1 MALEKYREKRSTD
14 KTPEPFGGKPSG
26 KDLRFVVQKH
36 DASHLHYDFRLEMDG
51 VLKSWAVPKG
61 PSLDPDVK
69 RLAMMVEDHPYD
81 YRTFEGIIPKGQYGG
96 GTVIVWDEGTY
107 EPAEP
112 VSKDRKKQEKDLL
125 HQLHAGK
132 LKFRMNGEKLK
143 GEFALVKV
151 HGRGENGWLLMKLDD
166 EFATTKDVT
175 SQDESVIS
183 HKTIAEMQ
191 AAPDEVYGQKKDK
204 KGAKKTSDKSS
215 EKTPKKPV
223 AKSSEKA
230 SKEIKDKT
238 AKTESTTSK
247 TNIQKLLKKCPRQKF
262 YDSVEPMLATLVN
275 EPFDDPDWIYEV
287 KWDGYRAVAF
297 MNEGAVSMKSRNNKS
312 FNEKFYS
319 VYNTLK
325 KMKLNAILDGEVVV
339 VGTSGKADF
348 GGLQN
353 WRSEADGDLV
363 YYVFDVLWYEG
374 YDLKALTLLERKAI
388 LENILPESNSIMLSQ
403 VFDTSGIEFLKA
415 AKKMDL
421 EGIMAKRKD
430 STYHVKNRTKEWLKI
445 KANKRQE
452 VVIGGYTKNEGTS
465 KRFSSLLLGVYEGK
479 DLIYTGKV
487 GTGFNAKDQKDMM
500 KMFEPLV
507 TDKPPFSAEPD
518 VNKPSRFRPDPPHAT
533 VTWLKP
539 KLLCE
544 VSFTELTSD
553 GIMRHPSFQGMRTDK
568 SAKKVVL
575 EKELPVE
582 EVLSDDK
589 PIVKSRAEAGRK
601 TLLNPKDK
609 TQVRKVTKHELKFT
623 NLNKIFWPAE
633 QLTKRDLINYYYQV
647 APYIL
652 PYLKDRPQS
661 MNRFPDGIEGEGF
674 YYKDVTGKA
683 PDWVKTY
690 LYKSDSD
697 KRDRKYLVG
706 KDEATLLYMA
716 NLGCIEMNPWS
727 STVKKPDHPT
737 FCIIDL
743 DPNQNPFDEVIEAAI
758 VTKNVLDSMGVPSF
772 CKTSGSTGL
781 HIYIPLG
788 NKYTYEQSK
797 EFARVIVT
805 LVQKELPKTTS
816 IERIIKNRGGKI
828 YLDFLQNRPHATVA
842 AAYSLRPKPG
852 ATVSMPLHWDEVKK
866 GLKMSDFTIHNALE
880 RLESEGDIFK
890 PVLGKGIDLKKVIKK
905 FSGEDI

>member
-1 MALEKYREKRSTD
+1 MALEKYREKRSTG

-112 VSKDRKKQEKDLL
+112 VSKDSTKQEKDLL
-125 HQLHAGK
+125 HQLQAGK

-183 HKTIAEMQ
+183 HKTIADMQ

-204 KGAKKTSDKSS
+204 KGAKKTSDKGS
-215 EKTPKKPV
+215 EKTPKKSA
-223 AKSSEKA
+223 AKSSEKE

-238 AKTESTTSK
+238 AKPESTKSK

-319 VYNTLK
+319 VYNSLT

-374 YDLKALTLLERKAI
+374 YDLKSLTLLERKTI
-388 LENILPESNSIMLSQ
+388 LEHILPESNSIMLSQ

-487 GTGFNAKDQKDMM
+487 GTGFNAKDQKEMM

-553 GIMRHPSFQGMRTDK
+553 GIMRHPSFQGIRTDK

-589 PIVKSRAEAGRK
+589 PIVKSREKAGRK

-652 PYLKDRPQS
+652 SYLKDRPQS

-743 DPNQNPFDEVIEAAI
+743 DPDQNPFDEVIEAAL

-788 NKYTYEQSK
+788 NRYTYEQSK

-805 LVQKELPKTTS
+805 LIHKELPKTTS